1 MLCISDP
8 DQQKQIK
15 ELVSELIKATKD
27 IDNEDLK
34 MAVETISE
42 ECNKPSWAKK
52 TLRIAFNAIQ
62 GIATGIAANQLTPI
76 IIKALALLA

>member
-8 DQQKQIK
+8 DQQKQIR
-15 ELVSELIKATKD
+15 ELVSELVKATKD

-42 ECNKPSWAKK
+42 ECNKPSWTKK

-62 GIATGIAANQLTPI
+62 GIATSIAANQLTPI
-76 IIKALALLA
+76 ITEALALLA